1 MPNRQMLMKLDRENR
16 VADMKELATN
26 FIDIISDCTSVEDFE
41 AKNAIQDAYP
51 LVAWL
56 LNTPYARAMR
66 ARSTDP
72 QKFHKST
79 TEGVEWEMDVPGTGW
94 TLAPSNQG
102 TDCCWTMPD
111 FAKCASTVPLFLLC
125 LKDCDNIFD
134 TLIMKR
140 LRINDRTDLAGIARS
155 GETVDEV
162 NDRIRRLWFAFYVAH
177 TAILGTSATSDN
189 IVKPFHGLLE
199 VVEDDAVVAISGANI
214 LAGFESVACR
224 LAVLGGIG
232 NFAIWVNP
240 LIKYSIEAAVQ
251 PDESGRYPA
260 NWSRVNGELR
270 FMGVAIRED
279 KLVPVDIENG
289 TGEAWIL
296 SGDAVGL
303 FLAYNLLDGYIVRED
318 FTEKEKADGCAELC
332 TYLYNYGTVAMNN
345 ANRIMVV
352 NGIPV
357 SNACTEIADLA
368 GLINP
373 QTLIPAV

>member
-1 MPNRQMLMKLDRENR
+1 MNRQMLMKLDRDNR
-16 VADMKELATN
+16 VADVKELATN

-79 TEGVEWEMDVPGTGW
+79 QEGVEWEMDVPGSVW

-134 TLIMKR
+134 SLIMKR
-140 LRINDRTDLAGIARS
+140 LRINDRTALMGIARS
-155 GETVDEV
+155 GETVEEV

-177 TAILGTSATSDN
+177 TAILGTSTTSDN
-189 IVKPFHGLLE
+189 ITKPFHGLLE
-199 VVEDDAVVAISGANI
+199 VVEDDAVMSLSGANI
-214 LAGFESVACR
+214 LAGFESLGCR
-224 LAVLGGIG
+224 LAVLGGLENAVI
-232 NFAIWVNP
+232 AVNP
-240 LIKYSIEAAVQ
+240 LIKMSIEAAVQ
-251 PDESGRYPA
+251 PDEAGRYPA
-260 NWSRVNGELR
+260 NWTRVNGELR
-270 FMGVAIRED
+270 FMGVRFLAD
-279 KLVPVDIENG
+279 KLVPVNLTNG
-289 TGEAWIL
+289 TGEAWVL

-303 FLAYNLLDGYIVRED
+303 FLAYNLLDGYIVKDD
-318 FTEKEKADGCAELC
+318 FTEQTKENGCAELC
-332 TYLYNYGTVAMNN
+332 TYVYNYGTVAMNN
-345 ANRIMVV
+345 ANRIMVIAD
-352 NGIPV
+352 IPV
-357 SNACTEIADLA
+357 SSACTEIADLA